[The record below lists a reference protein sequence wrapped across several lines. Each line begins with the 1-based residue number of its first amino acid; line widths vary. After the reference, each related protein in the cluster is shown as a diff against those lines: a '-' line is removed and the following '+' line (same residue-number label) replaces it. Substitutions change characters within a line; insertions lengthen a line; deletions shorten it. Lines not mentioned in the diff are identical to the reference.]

1 MRTLRSWLRRLVGL
15 LHKKPCDLEIAE
27 ELESHMRFHINDN
40 LREGMTPEEAHR
52 RAVLALGGIEQAKE
66 DYRDRRGL
74 PALENLIQ
82 DIRSGLRMLRK
93 NPGFSF
99 VAVLTLAL
107 GIAATTIIF
116 SAIDSILIHPLIYK
130 DADRLISWYI
140 HDVSKPTQNGRGAF
154 SLPEYMDFDE
164 QNHVLEAMQGIAA
177 LDVTYFDGQNTLLF
191 DGSWVTPNTFEV
203 VGVKPLLGRGLT
215 VDDGRPDAPPVFA
228 MSYRLWSK
236 QFNQDPK
243 MVGTTLT
250 LNGVPRTLVGIMPPR
265 FQMMNRDIFIPIEM
279 KHTDILGSGSR
290 PAYFAVRGRV
300 KRGVTL
306 QAATADLEVIA
317 KRLSTVY
324 PKDYPTRFSVLA
336 KMANDYIIGDFRI
349 TLYAL
354 LGAVL
359 MLLLIACTNVAN
371 LLLARAT
378 AREREIAVR
387 ASLGAGSGRL
397 VQQLLVESFVLAVAA
412 SVVGCA
418 FAYVGMQ
425 KFADAIPP
433 FTLSSS
439 TVVRFSPSAL
449 WVALGISTLA
459 ILLCGLAPALYA
471 VRGNLHTRLMGSG
484 KGAGTGSGHGRL
496 RSAFVVAEV
505 ALSIVLLVGAGM
517 AMRSLF
523 ALQDVDLGFNPTNI
537 MTARVALPPGRYD
550 KAEQKRIF
558 FQQVLTRIAAL
569 PGVKAATATTSLPP
583 YAGIRSEITVPGKT
597 HADRWESL
605 VDLCSPGYFSTLGLN
620 FLQGRLL
627 SDEDINTA
635 RHVIVINEQLARN
648 YFPNE
653 DPIGK
658 TVKFNMLDRQAD
670 APHDAYFEIVGIIR
684 DSKNQGVKES
694 TLPEAFVPYTITG
707 AFVRGILVRTTAD
720 PLVMLLTVRR
730 EIAAVDSGVPLT
742 DTGSVESYLQQFTYA
757 GPQFSLIMMGATAA
771 VGLVLVVIG
780 VFSVMAYSV
789 SLQTHD
795 IGIRMAVGAQQ
806 RDVLRVVVRQG
817 GRLIAAGILLGLL
830 ISFVLARLM
839 ASQFWGVP
847 ATDPLTLAAVVLI
860 VAVTGLVACLLPARK
875 ASKVDPLV
883 ALRYE

>member
-1 MRTLRSWLRRLVGL
+1 MRTLRALLARLGELFFRRRREVELT
-15 LHKKPCDLEIAE
+15 AE
-27 ELESHMRFHINDN
+27 MESHLQMHVADGVRSG
-40 LREGMTPEEAHR
+40 LAPQEAR
-52 RAVLALGGIEQAKE
+52 RQAVLALGGIDQTKE
-66 DYRDRRGL
+66 SYRDRRGF
-74 PALENLIQ
+74 PVFEAVIQ
-82 DIRSGLRMLRK
+82 DLRFGFRMLRK
-93 NPGFSF
+93 NPGFTA

-107 GIAATTIIF
+107 GIGATTIMF

-130 DADRLISWYI
+130 DADRLLSWYI
-140 HDVSKPTQNGRGAF
+140 HDVSKPTQDGRGGF
-154 SLPEYMDFDE
+154 SSPEYMDFDE
-164 QNHVLEAMQGIAA
+164 QNHVFEGMQGIAA

-191 DGSWVTPNTFEV
+191 DGSYVTPNTFEL
-203 VGVKPLLGRGLT
+203 VGVGPLLGRGLT
-215 VDDGRPDAPPVFA
+215 LDDGKPDAPPVFA

-236 QFNQDPK
+236 QFGQDPK
-243 MVGTTLT
+243 IVGTTLT
-250 LNGVPRTLVGIMPPR
+250 LNSVPRTLVGIMPPR
-265 FQMMNRDIFIPIEM
+265 FQMMNRDIFIPIAM
-279 KHTDILGSGSR
+279 KHTDIIGFGNA
-290 PAYFAVRGRV
+290 PAYFAVRARL

-306 QAATADLEVIA
+306 QAATADLEVVA

-324 PKDYPTRFSVLA
+324 PKDYPTHFSVLA

-387 ASLGAGSGRL
+387 ASLGARSGRL
-397 VQQLLVESFVLAVAA
+397 VQQLLVETLVLAVTA
-412 SVVGCA
+412 SVVGTL

-484 KGAGTGSGHGRL
+484 KGTGAGSGRGRL
-496 RSAFVVAEV
+496 RSALVVAEV

-517 AMRSLF
+517 TMRSLF
-523 ALQDVDLGFNPTNI
+523 ALQDVDLGFNPTNV

-550 KAEQKRIF
+550 TADQKRSF
-558 FQQVLTRIAAL
+558 FQQVLARVAAL
-569 PGVKAATATTSLPP
+569 PGVTSATVTTSLPP
-583 YAGIRSEITVPGKT
+583 YGGMRSEITVPGKT
-597 HADRWESL
+597 HTERWDSQME
-605 VDLCSPGYFSTLGLN
+605 LCSLGYFRTLELHVLG
-620 FLQGRLL
+620 GRVL
-627 SDEDINTA
+627 SEEDIDTA
-635 RHVIVINEQLARN
+635 RHVAVINERLARN

-658 TVKFNMLDRQAD
+658 TIKFNLLDRQKD
-670 APHDAYFEIVGIIR
+670 APHDAYFEIVGIVK

-694 TLPEAFVPYTITG
+694 PMPEAFVPYTITG
-707 AFVRGILVRTTAD
+707 AFFRVLLVRTTAD
-720 PLVMLLTVRR
+720 PLAMLPSVRR
-730 EIAAVDSGVPLT
+730 EISAVDSGVPLT
-742 DTGSVESYLQQFTYA
+742 LTGSVESYLQQFTYA
-757 GPQFSLIMMGATAA
+757 GPQFSLIMIGATAG

-795 IGIRMAVGAQQ
+795 IGIRTALGAQQ

-817 GRLIAAGILLGLL
+817 GRLIALGILLGLFA
-830 ISFVLARLM
+830 SFVLARYM
-839 ASQFWGVP
+839 GSQFWGVSV
-847 ATDPLTLAAVVLI
+847 TDPFTYLAVVFI
-860 VAVTGLVACLLPARK
+860 VVVTGLIACLLPARK
-875 ASKVDPLV
+875 ACKVDPLV